1 LLREAEGCP
10 WVQANKRAAGA
21 EYESKRLQSEVDD
34 LRRLLSTAQSEASYA
49 KEALVLAERAKEA
62 AERLM
67 HERTREYEDDRE
79 QWEGDRDR
87 WMDRWEAAEGDARK
101 REVDLEK
108 ARAAWEVERGGWEG
122 KVAEEGRRASNEAK
136 DRIDTLEGEKRR
148 LVIEVRL
155 GQS

>member
-1 LLREAEGCP
+1 M
-10 WVQANKRAAGA
+10 QANKRAAAA
-21 EYESKRLQSEVDD
+21 EYESKRLQTEVDD
-34 LRRLLSTAQSEASYA
+34 LRKLLNTAQSEASYA
-49 KEALVLAERAKEA
+49 KEALILAERAKEA
-62 AERLM
+62 ADRLM
-67 HERTREYEDDRE
+67 QERTREYEEDRE

-101 REVDLEK
+101 REVELEK

-136 DRIDTLEGEKRR
+136 DRIDCLEGEKRR

-155 GQS
+155 GQSCLKVRAVSG